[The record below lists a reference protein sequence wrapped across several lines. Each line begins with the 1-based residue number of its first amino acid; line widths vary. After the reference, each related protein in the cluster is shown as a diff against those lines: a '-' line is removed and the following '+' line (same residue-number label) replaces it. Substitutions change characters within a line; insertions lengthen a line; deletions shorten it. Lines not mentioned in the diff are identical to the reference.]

1 MALDPHAGAPGA
13 WRVRLFC
20 TKGQVALAE
29 AVLEDLA
36 HAVATGEVAEDS
48 PDWHVDGWFDGP
60 PDTRLLEA
68 RLHLAREA
76 DPGGAAIRLTV
87 DEFPAVDWLAET
99 YAAFAPIDVGRFRI
113 QGSHIDGPPPVGR
126 LPLIIDAATA
136 FGTGEHPTTA
146 GCLMALADLAK
157 RRRIDRRVGVL
168 DMGAGS
174 GILSFAAARLWGAP
188 VLACDIDRESVRVG
202 RINARVNRLAPLV
215 RVTMSDGYRHP
226 DIRGRRFPLIVANI
240 LAGPLVSMAGDL
252 NRSLAPDG
260 RAILSGL
267 LTRQAR
273 WVLNAHRRYGL
284 VPEARYEIGAWT
296 TLVLKRA
303 GR

>member
-13 WRVRLFC
+13 WRVRLVC
-20 TKGQVALAE
+20 AKAQVPLAE

-36 HAVATGEVAEDS
+36 HAVATGEVSEDS
-48 PDWHVDGWFDGP
+48 ADWYVDGWFDAP
-60 PDTRLLEA
+60 PDPALLDTRLRMANGSLTDAPPLTLAVEA
-68 RLHLAREA
+68 
-76 DPGGAAIRLTV
+76 
-87 DEFPAVDWLAET
+87 FPAIDWLAAT

-113 QGSHIDGPPPVGR
+113 QGSHIDGPPPPGR

-146 GCLMALADLAK
+146 GCLLALADLSK
-157 RRRIDRRVGVL
+157 RRGLDRRVGAL

-174 GILSFAAARLWGAP
+174 GILSFAVARLWRAP

-202 RINARVNRLAPLV
+202 RINARVNRLHPLV
-215 RVTMSDGYRHP
+215 RVEESDGYRHP
-226 DIRGRRFPLIVANI
+226 AIRGRRFPLIVANI
-240 LAGPLVSMAGDL
+240 LAGPLVAMAGDL
-252 NRSLAPDG
+252 DRALAPDG

-273 WVLNAHRRYGL
+273 QVLNAHRRHGL

-296 TLVLKRA
+296 TFVLKRA